1 MKQRICLG
9 DKVINMKISEF
20 IQNISGNKYN
30 ELLSTLYGEN
40 DKIISKQKERY
51 INALKSFSSFFPNR
65 MYNKIRASRG

>member
-40 DKIISKQKERY
+40 DKIISKQKGRY
-51 INALKSFSSFFPNR
+51 IN
-65 MYNKIRASRG
+65 